1 MKKKIMLSAINT
13 VRNHRIN
20 RKYKDRLFRL
30 IFQNKKD
37 LLSLYNAVNAS
48 HYTDTDELEIR
59 TLENAVYLGYK
70 NDLSFLISNTLNLY
84 EHQSTMN
91 PNMPLRGLIYFVD
104 MIKAYIEENG
114 YNIYGKNR
122 IPLPTPVYIVF
133 YNGIEEQP
141 DIVTLR
147 LSDAFILKEA
157 QESALEC
164 KAIMLNINMGH
175 NTELMKRC
183 ARLEEYAYF
192 VEAVRRYM
200 NIGYRLQEA
209 VDHAVDECLKENK
222 IADILMKNRAE
233 VKSMLLTDFS
243 ERKYR
248 KLLKKEA
255 IAEGREEGLE
265 EGRKEGLKEGR
276 KEGLEEGRKEGRR
289 KGQQEAAALF
299 KRLLQDSR
307 HADLEKA
314 LNDEHYRKNLMKD
327 YGIF

>member
-13 VRNHRIN
+13 VKNYHVN

-30 IFQNKKD
+30 IFQSKKD
-37 LLSLYNAVNAS
+37 LLSLYNAINGS

-70 NDLSFLISNTLNLY
+70 NDLSFLINNTLNLY

-122 IPLPTPVYIVF
+122 ILLPTPAYIVF
-133 YNGIEEQP
+133 YNGIEDQP
-141 DIVTLR
+141 DVVTLR
-147 LSDAFILKEA
+147 LSEAFAPEKV
-157 QESALEC
+157 QEPSLEC

-183 ARLEEYAYF
+183 ERLEEYSYF
-192 VEAVRRYM
+192 VEAVRRY
-200 NIGYRLQEA
+200 IDVGYRLQES
-209 VDHAVDECLKENK
+209 VDHAIDECLNKGK

-255 IAEGREEGLE
+255 IAEGREEG
-265 EGRKEGLKEGR
+265 R
-276 KEGLEEGRKEGRR
+276 EEGRKEGREEGR
-289 KGQQEAAALF
+289 KEGREEGQQETVVLF
-299 KRLLQDSR
+299 KRLLQDNR

-314 LNDEHYRKNLMKD
+314 LNDEHYRKFLMKD

>member
-13 VRNHRIN
+13 VKSYRVN

-30 IFQNKKD
+30 IFQNKND
-37 LLSLYNAVNAS
+37 LLSLYNALNGS

-70 NDLSFLISNTLNLY
+70 NDLSFLINNTLNLY

-122 IPLPTPVYIVF
+122 IPLPTPAYIVF
-133 YNGIEEQP
+133 YNGMEEQP
-141 DIVTLR
+141 DVVTLR
-147 LSDAFILKEA
+147 LSEAFALEKA
-157 QESALEC
+157 QEPSLEC
-164 KAIMLNINMGH
+164 KAVMLNINMGH

-183 ARLEEYAYF
+183 TRLEEYSYF

-200 NIGYRLQEA
+200 DVGCRLQEA
-209 VDHAVDECLKENK
+209 VDHAIDECLKKGK

-255 IAEGREEGLE
+255 IAEGREEGRKEGRE
-265 EGRKEGLKEGR
+265 EGR
-276 KEGLEEGRKEGRR
+276 EEGRKEGREEGR
-289 KGQQEAAALF
+289 KEGQQETVVLF
-299 KRLLQDSR
+299 KRLLQDNR

-314 LNDEHYRKNLMKD
+314 LNDDHYRKNLMKD